1 MCEGAWTD
9 DNIQRSHSKAGF
21 RDPFGRPGRT
31 VPLTERASTPLFRNP
46 LSGLQIDIAFLR
58 SELKRVMQAAGRPAS
73 AIGTHSLRIGG
84 ATARAFVGGD
94 ERDIKE
100 SGVWSSDAYLRYVR
114 TRKAQL
120 LRLAQAACSADVDDL
135 ENEFL
140 AIELDPDLNAFADS
154 DDED

>member
-1 MCEGAWTD
+1 M
-9 DNIQRSHSKAGF
+9 
-21 RDPFGRPGRT
+21 
-31 VPLTERASTPLFRNP
+31 
-46 LSGLQIDIAFLR
+46 
-58 SELKRVMQAAGRPAS
+58 
-73 AIGTHSLRIGG
+73 
-84 ATARAFVGGD
+84 
-94 ERDIKE
+94 
-100 SGVWSSDAYLRYVR
+100 WSSDAYLRYVR